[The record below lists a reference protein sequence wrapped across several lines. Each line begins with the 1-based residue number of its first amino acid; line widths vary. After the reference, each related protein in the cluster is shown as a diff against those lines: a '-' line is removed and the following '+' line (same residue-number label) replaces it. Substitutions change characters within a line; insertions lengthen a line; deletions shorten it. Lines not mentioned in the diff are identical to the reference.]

1 MTPTSRRLVLALRL
15 LGVGLIALYLIA
27 PRLTEANAWGV
38 WPATYLPA
46 AWRWAL
52 GLLALALI
60 WIGPRLPLPAWK
72 PADPWVRGGIV
83 LAGGVIFYLFRIRH
97 LRWGDAYILVKSI
110 PHPDVRLTYVWQAPL
125 DVFIHAKLWAAGNRW
140 FGWPDPTPVYWLLS
154 IAAGMLFLWTLL
166 GLAAWL
172 GRNFTERALVIGLV
186 ATLGTMQLF
195 FGYIENYSIMTLGV
209 LVYIWLALRAV
220 RSEVGLI
227 WPATVLALTHGFHPS
242 TLVLAPSLLLLIWE
256 RRRLGFDT
264 SWLRALVA
272 VAAPY
277 VVVGAGVTALMS
289 VGGHGLNALM
299 GADFPGGGDHR
310 WFVPLFETQTR
321 WEHYTMFSLA
331 HALDI
336 INQQLLSAPV
346 VWPALILCLIFAGS
360 RIPRRDPIFRLLG
373 VMAVSYLV
381 LTLTWNPDYG
391 GQRDWDLF
399 APAAIPAAVW
409 LAYALPRFLPEI
421 SALRAAAW
429 ALIPV
434 QAYHTMA
441 WVYQNTLPWEWE

>member
-1 MTPTSRRLVLALRL
+1 MTPMSRRLVLALRL
-15 LGVGLIALYLIA
+15 LGIGLIALHLIA
-27 PRLTEANAWGV
+27 PRLTETAAWGV
-38 WPATYLPA
+38 WPATYLPLN
-46 AWRWAL
+46 WRWAL

-60 WIGPRLPLPAWK
+60 WIGPRLPQPAWK
-72 PADPWVRGGIV
+72 PAGPWLRLGIA
-83 LAGGVIFYLFRIRH
+83 LAGGMIFYLFRIRH

-110 PHPDVRLTYVWQAPL
+110 PHPEARLTYVWQAPL
-125 DVFIHAKLWAAGNRW
+125 DVFIHARLWAAANRW
-140 FGWPDPTPVYWLLS
+140 FGWPDPTPVYAVLS
-154 IAAGMLFLWTLL
+154 AVAGVLFLWTLF

-220 RSEVGLI
+220 RGEVGLI

-242 TLVLAPSLLLLIWE
+242 TLVLAPSLLLLMWE
-256 RRRLGFDT
+256 RRRLGFDR
-264 SWLRALVA
+264 SWLRALAA

-277 VVVGAGVTALMS
+277 AIVGAGVTMLMS
-289 VGGHGLNALM
+289 SGGHGLDALM

-331 HALDI
+331 HALDV

-346 VWPALILCLIFAGS
+346 VWPALISCLIFAWP
-360 RIPRRDPIFRLLG
+360 RTPRRDPVFRLLA
-373 VMAVSYLV
+373 VMAFSYLA
-381 LTLTWNPDYG
+381 LTLVWNPDYG

-409 LAYALPRFLPEI
+409 LAYALPRFLPEPA
-421 SALRAAAW
+421 ALWRAAW
-429 ALIPV
+429 ALIPA
-434 QAYHTMA
+434 QAYHTIA